1 MKPPETPADP
11 RLGDRIA
18 KLLARAGVAS
28 RREIERMIE
37 DRRIALNGVPLE
49 TPATILKSLKGIT
62 VDGKPV
68 APPETARLFR
78 YNKPTGLLVAERD
91 FTGRPTIYDKLPKE
105 LPRVVPVGRLDL
117 NTEGLLLLT
126 NDGELK
132 RLLELPATG
141 IPRTYRARTYG
152 PISQAQ
158 LEDLIEGVEIEGVRY
173 GSINANLERRTGTN
187 QWIELTLTEGKNRE
201 VRRVLEY
208 LGLQVSRLI
217 RTAYGPF
224 PLADMPSGAVD
235 EIKQNIVV
243 EFMKNMKGMKPIT
256 GGIDSTR
263 PVGREKRR
271 EESLRPRSTPPAR
284 PPVKAAEAPFSP
296 RRARAANFGPKV
308 EREAAQREAAA
319 APPAKRKHWREGPK
333 SAAPVNSTSGK
344 PSSRP
349 GGSRPSNGPRTPRPV
364 GPPRGGRTR

>member
-1 MKPPETPADP
+1 MKPPEKSNP
-11 RLGDRIA
+11 REGDRIA

-37 DRRIALNGVPLE
+37 DRRIALNGVALE
-49 TPATILKSLKGIT
+49 TPATILKSIKGIT

-68 APPETARLFR
+68 APTEAPRLFR

-132 RLLELPATG
+132 RLLELPSTG

-158 LEDLIEGVEIEGVRY
+158 LEDLIEGVEVEGVRY

-201 VRRVLEY
+201 VRRVLEH

-224 PLADMPSGAVD
+224 PLADMPTGAVD

-243 EFMKNMKGMKPIT
+243 EFMKNMKGMKT
-256 GGIDSTR
+256 VSFDGTKSR

-271 EESLRPRSTPPAR
+271 EDGPRPRAAPVAR
-284 PPVKAAEAPFSP
+284 PVAKPVDAPLSP
-296 RRARAANFGPKV
+296 RRARAANFAPKL
-308 EREAAQREAAA
+308 EREAAEKAAA
-319 APPAKRKHWREGPK
+319 TPAKRKHWYDGPK
-333 SAAPVNSTSGK
+333 
-344 PSSRP
+344 RP
-349 GGSRPSNGPRTPRPV
+349 AGAGPKA
-364 GPPRGGRTR
+364 PPRGGKPK

>member
-1 MKPPETPADP
+1 MKPPEKSGSPADAKT
-11 RLGDRIA
+11 GDRIA

-28 RREIERMIE
+28 RREIERMIDE
-37 DRRIALNGVPLE
+37 RRIALNGVVLE
-49 TPATILKSLKGIT
+49 TPATILKSIKGIT

-132 RLLELPATG
+132 RLLELPSTG

-158 LEDLIEGVEIEGVRY
+158 LEDLIEGVEVEGVRY

-201 VRRVLEY
+201 VRRVLEH

-243 EFMKNMKGMKPIT
+243 EFMKNMKGMKTVSFDRNPT
-256 GGIDSTR
+256 QA
-263 PVGREKRR
+263 VGREPRR
-271 EESLRPRSTPPAR
+271 RDDSGRPRSAPMPRTPAKASEPAL
-284 PPVKAAEAPFSP
+284 SP
-296 RRARAANFGPKV
+296 RRARAANFAPKL
-308 EREAAQREAAA
+308 ERDAAEKSAAM
-319 APPAKRKHWREGPK
+319 PAKRKHWYDGPK
-333 SAAPVNSTSGK
+333 K
-344 PSSRP
+344 PTQ
-349 GGSRPSNGPRTPRPV
+349 PS
-364 GPPRGGRTR
+364 GPPRTGRPK